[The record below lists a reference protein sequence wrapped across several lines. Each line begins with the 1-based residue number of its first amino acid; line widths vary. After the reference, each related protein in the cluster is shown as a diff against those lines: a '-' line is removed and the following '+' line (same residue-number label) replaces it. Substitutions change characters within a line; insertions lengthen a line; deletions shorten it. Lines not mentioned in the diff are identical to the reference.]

1 MVPPLFTIGGERG
14 KNPSEFSSVGK
25 IYVPTKNC
33 LQTPSATAGHRAL
46 GKGQK
51 MAKALVIVESP
62 AKARTINKFLGPDYV
77 VEASM
82 GHVMDLP
89 KKEMGVD
96 VEHDFQPNYVVIPKN
111 RKVVTKLKKEAKDKD
126 RVYLAPDPDREG
138 EAISWHLSQLL
149 GGDGVKIYRVSF
161 NEITKEAVEEAFSH
175 PGAID
180 LTKVYAQQARRIL
193 DRLVGYS
200 LSPLLWDKVG
210 RGLSAGRV
218 QSVAVRLICEREK
231 EIKAFRPEEYWS
243 ISAKLKKQLQATS
256 YQLSEKDRE
265 PFIARIEEI
274 EGKKAEIKSKEQ
286 ADLIVSALKK
296 ERFLVDSV
304 ETKEK
309 KRHPAP
315 PFTTSKLQQ
324 EAYSR
329 LHFLAYKT
337 MRVAQQL
344 YEGIEIGKEGS
355 VGLITYMRT
364 DSVRVSEQ
372 AIEECRKYIKRKFG
386 PKYLPRAPKR
396 YKPGKLAQLAHE
408 AIRPTLVK
416 RTPESIAK
424 FLSSDQFKLYQLIWN
439 KFVASQMNPAI
450 VSVTSCDIKA
460 AQYLF
465 RATGTTVLFDGFT
478 VIYPDQAKDG
488 EILPALKEGEILELL
503 EVSPAQHFTKAPAR
517 YSDGSLV
524 KVLEESGIGR
534 PSTYAPIIYT
544 ILSRD
549 YIRRSNGALFPTE
562 LGMVVTGLLI
572 RHFPKI
578 LDVRFTADMEAEL
591 DQIEEGRRD
600 WIDVLRTFYDPFI
613 QDLIKAKEG
622 MKDIKKE
629 AVPTSEVCEKCGRM
643 MVIKWG
649 PHGRFLA
656 CSGFPDC
663 KNTKPI
669 TTGVPCPQPGCNGE
683 LIERRSRKGRVFYG
697 CSNYPNCK
705 YVSKKLPQVEEEEL
719 ENKSE

>member
-1 MVPPLFTIGGERG
+1 
-14 KNPSEFSSVGK
+14 
-25 IYVPTKNC
+25 
-33 LQTPSATAGHRAL
+33 
-46 GKGQK
+46 
-51 MAKALVIVESP
+51 MAKSLVIVESP

-89 KKEMGVD
+89 KKQMGVD
-96 VEHDFQPNYVVIPKN
+96 VEHDFRPNYVIIPKN
-111 RKVVTKLKKEAKDKD
+111 RKVVNKLKKEAKGKD
-126 RVYLAPDPDREG
+126 RIYLAPDPDREG
-138 EAISWHLSQLL
+138 EAISYHLSQLL

-161 NEITKEAVEEAFSH
+161 NEITEEAVSEAFSH
-175 PGAID
+175 QGDID

-193 DRLVGYS
+193 DRLVGYN

-218 QSVAVRLICEREK
+218 QSVVVRLICEREK
-231 EIKAFRPEEYWS
+231 EIKAFRPKEYWS
-243 ISAKLKKQLQATS
+243 ISAKLRKQHSALSTQ
-256 YQLSEKDRE
+256 YSEKDKE
-265 PFIARIEEI
+265 PFVAKLEKI
-274 EGKKAEIKSKEQ
+274 EGKRCEIKSKEQ
-286 ADLIVSALKK
+286 AGLIVSTLEK
-296 ERFLVDSV
+296 EKFIVDSV
-304 ETKEK
+304 GTKAK
-309 KRHPAP
+309 KRYPAP
-315 PFTTSKLQQ
+315 SFITSKLQQ
-324 EAYSR
+324 EAYAR
-329 LHFLAYKT
+329 LRYSSYKT

-344 YEGIEIGKEGS
+344 YEGIEIGKVGS

-372 AIEECRKYIKRKFG
+372 AIDECRKYIKRKFG

-396 YKPGKLAQLAHE
+396 YRSGKLAQLAHE
-408 AIRPTLVK
+408 AIRPTLIS

-450 VSVTSCDIKA
+450 ISVTSIDIKA

-465 RATGTTVLFDGFT
+465 RATGTSVKFYGFT
-478 VIYPDQAKDG
+478 TLYPDQVKDG
-488 EILPALKEGEILELL
+488 EILPALKEGEVLELL
-503 EVSPAQHFTKAPAR
+503 ELEPTQHFTKPPPR

-544 ILSRD
+544 VLSRD
-549 YIRRSNGALFPTE
+549 YIRRSNGAVFPTE
-562 LGMVVTGLLI
+562 LGMVVTCLLI
-572 RHFPKI
+572 KHFPKI
-578 LDVRFTADMEAEL
+578 LDIGFTADMEAEL

-600 WIDVLRTFYDPFI
+600 WVDVLRTFYGPFI
-613 QDLIKAKEG
+613 QDLAKAKEE

-629 AVPTSEVCEKCGRM
+629 AVPTSEVCESCGRM

-669 TTGVPCPQPGCNGE
+669 TTGISCPKPGCDGE
-683 LIERRSRKGRVFYG
+683 LVERRSRKSRVFYG
-697 CSNYPNCK
+697 CSHYPECK
-705 YVSKKLPQVEEEEL
+705 YVSKKLPEVQEEIEE
-719 ENKSE
+719 